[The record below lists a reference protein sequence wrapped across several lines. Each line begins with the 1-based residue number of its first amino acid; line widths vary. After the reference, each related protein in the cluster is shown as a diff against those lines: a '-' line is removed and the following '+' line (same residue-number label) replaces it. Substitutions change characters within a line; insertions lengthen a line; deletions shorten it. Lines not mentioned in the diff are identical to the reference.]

1 MDDALAWGMQALRTV
16 AVARLKETHIARV
29 GAAEPCV
36 WSGIFDSP
44 QSTNAVGNVTRFWS
58 GNGPRSGYYRKR
70 CFAAVRNL
78 CKLRSGDK
86 THSKFNPTGAGRPSE
101 PAAVGNGIAEAQ
113 QRPGGIGYGRPAPKA
128 YPKPYRAS

>member
-1 MDDALAWGMQALRTV
+1 MIGLKLLTV
-16 AVARLKETHIARV
+16 AACLAGVILAQDYQEFRQAPLRIGTKAEEPKPTPVPILKQIN
-29 GAAEPCV
+29 
-36 WSGIFDSP
+36 SD
-44 QSTNAVGNVTRFWS
+44 
-58 GNGPRSGYYRKR
+58 RSGYYRKR